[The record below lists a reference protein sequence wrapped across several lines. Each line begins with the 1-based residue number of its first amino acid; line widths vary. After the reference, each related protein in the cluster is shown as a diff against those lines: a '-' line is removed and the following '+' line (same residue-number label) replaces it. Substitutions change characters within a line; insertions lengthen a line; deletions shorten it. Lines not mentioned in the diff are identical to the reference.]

1 VLLSPFFLSVYFLP
15 VAPAVF
21 LDLQRES
28 FHDIRVEEPMIKR
41 FCSFLLVLI
50 FLTGCE
56 GNQAIVSNVEERE
69 ANEIIVYLASKGI
82 NAQKVQA
89 PATETATLLFYSI
102 NVDSDR
108 AVDAMSI
115 LNKVGLPRRSGTNL
129 LTLFAKSGLM
139 SSDKEETI
147 RYQAGLAEELKNT
160 IRKIDGVLEADVQLS
175 FPTSETIGPGGVPP
189 KITAAVYIKHQGV
202 LDDPNSHMETK
213 IKRLLSGSV
222 NGLTYENVIVVSD
235 RSRFTDITLTP
246 EGEPIGSSS
255 MQENYVSI
263 WGLVLTKSSLAR
275 FRTIFFIFILLIAL
289 LCAAIGW
296 AIWKYYPQIRNG
308 QKPPEAPEEPPAT

>member
-1 VLLSPFFLSVYFLP
+1 MN
-15 VAPAVF
+15 
-21 LDLQRES
+21 LQRES
-28 FHDIRVEEPMIKR
+28 VRDIRMEEPMIKR
-41 FCSFLLVLI
+41 FFSFLLVLLL
-50 FLTGCE
+50 LTGCE
-56 GNQAIVSNVEERE
+56 GNQAIVSNIEERE
-69 ANEIIVYLASKGI
+69 ANEIVVYLASKGI
-82 NAQKVQA
+82 VAQKIQA
-89 PATETATLLFYSI
+89 PTAETAAVLLYNI

-115 LNKVGLPRRSGTNL
+115 LNKVGLPRRAGTNL

-175 FPTSETIGPGGVPP
+175 FPASETISPGGVPP
-189 KITAAVYIKHQGV
+189 KITAAVYVKHQGV

-222 NGLTYENVIVVSD
+222 NGLTFENVIVVSD

-246 EGEPIGSSS
+246 EGEPISGSSI
-255 MQENYVSI
+255 QEAYVSI

-275 FRTIFFIFILLIAL
+275 FRVIFFIFILLIAL

-296 AIWKYYPQIRNG
+296 AIWKYYPEIRKG
-308 QKPPEAPEEPPAT
+308 QKSPEAPEEPPAT